1 MAEKHE
7 LHLTKLYY
15 SIGEVG
21 EMFKV
26 NTSLLRF
33 WEKEFRFDI
42 AKKNLKGNR
51 LYSVKEIRKIE
62 QIYQLVKIEGYTLEG
77 AKTQLNKGKKSL
89 TFDTTPSNDELIDR
103 LEHVKKKLISLKTL

>member
-33 WEKEFRFDI
+33 WEKEFQFDI

-77 AKTQLNKGKKSL
+77 AKAQLNKGKKSL
-89 TFDTTPSNDELIDR
+89 TFNTAPSNDELIDR
-103 LEHVKKKLISLKTL
+103 LERVKKKLISLKTL

>member
-1 MAEKHE
+1 
-7 LHLTKLYY
+7 
-15 SIGEVG
+15 
-21 EMFKV
+21 MFKV

-33 WEKEFRFDI
+33 WEKEFQFDI

-77 AKTQLNKGKKSL
+77 AKSQLNKGKKSL
-89 TFDTTPSNDELIDR
+89 TFDTAPSNNELIDR
-103 LEHVKKKLISLKTL
+103 LESVKKKLISLKTL